1 MECKYCG
8 QEVAAERYVELGKDY
23 CMSKPCLA
31 RHEREWVENYRLVL
45 VPKQGFTILKATSE
59 SLKTGGKASGK

>member
-8 QEVAAERYVELGKDY
+8 QEVAPERVEIGKDY
-23 CMSKPCLA
+23 CMSYSCLE

-45 VPKQGFTILKATSE
+45 VPKQGFTILDASSE